1 MSRHPK
7 PWFRKGRG
15 WFVQLDG
22 NQVNLGRDKQVAMA
36 RFYELMRDQKTSAAN
51 HN

>member
-1 MSRHPK
+1 MARHPK

-22 NQVNLGRDKQVAMA
+22 MQHSLGYDKQVAFD
-36 RFYELMRDQKTSAAN
+36 RFYELMRG
-51 HN
+51 